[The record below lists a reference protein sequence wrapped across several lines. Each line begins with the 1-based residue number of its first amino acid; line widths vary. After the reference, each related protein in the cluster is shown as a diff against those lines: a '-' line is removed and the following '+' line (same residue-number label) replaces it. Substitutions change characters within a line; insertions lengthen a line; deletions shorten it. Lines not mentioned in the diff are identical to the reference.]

1 MINNNLDIG
10 DVNMFILRGNDS
22 TGSFKELVC
31 GYKTIYLGVYTL
43 DIFDMTGEEE
53 KRATLLRHESFQLW
67 ESKVSGMILHK
78 NKDFIKISKSGID
91 VLAQGP
97 KTKRSMRAIDGT
109 ERTMHSMD
117 AFSFLKLDPINFLN
131 FKC

>member
-1 MINNNLDIG
+1 MIMINNNLDIG

-67 ESKVSGMILHK
+67 ESKVSGMI
-78 NKDFIKISKSGID
+78 
-91 VLAQGP
+91 QGQP
-97 KTKRSMRAIDGT
+97 AYTQPNTDKKYEFAR
-109 ERTMHSMD
+109 
-117 AFSFLKLDPINFLN
+117 P
-131 FKC
+131 